1 MFTNDAV
8 HTRHF
13 PPVSRSRLVDRSH
26 LFDLGEPPRKLTLVA
41 APAGFGKT
49 TALGQLFEGMR
60 QTGVRCCWY
69 SMSYEDN
76 DPALFLR
83 YVIAAL
89 RTELPDFGTELLQLL
104 NTTVLEDI
112 ERTAERIVTELADT
126 NDDVALFIDDFHH
139 AASQRINRF
148 MDNLLDLSPQ
158 NFRLIVGSRI
168 RPPLALPTLKLNDQL
183 NDITVSQ
190 LRFDKRETSEFM
202 RGVSKL
208 DLTDDHLAA
217 LFSHSEGWVAGL
229 QLASLS
235 LHDPTTRDAFID
247 SFSGS
252 LRDISDY
259 LTTDVL
265 NKQESEVRD
274 FLLRTSICERL
285 SARLC
290 EALTGMTKAGALL
303 EKVEANNLF
312 LVPLDYEGKWY
323 RYHHLFQEFLFA
335 QLRRGFPSEIPDL
348 YKKACAWFAQEG
360 YGNEAIDYALM
371 TGDVGLVGRLVHQGT
386 LERLTMEGRMAELL
400 SWVNRIPPNFKA
412 RFPRLLI
419 QECLALSHLCRP
431 READELATQARA
443 SIEELESNADY
454 RYSQEEIGKIRTE
467 EKLLP
472 MLVAFARDDTESFSD
487 PPLQDIETRDDLI
500 LAMVDNF
507 LGYVQ
512 LQKGNL
518 DEALDYLHKGR
529 IHHLRNGICYGA
541 TFSDCFIAMGHVLRF
556 QLHKAYEQARTTE
569 NLIAEVPGGHAP
581 AMAKAKVM
589 QAVVLYE
596 WGRVEE
602 AVDLLTEHLPFIDGV
617 GHVSITQQGYLT
629 LARCRAA
636 TEDFDRAEQS
646 LRRCLQLSEDKSRLH
661 IDHLVHAERTRIS
674 AVGGQRLKVRGRSLD
689 GRDTQEA
696 LAGLEN
702 SWDRVAFARLL
713 ALACETTYFGDY
725 EAVRETIE
733 SLAALCNARSLNLY
747 CYRLRLLAVI
757 GELRAGETA
766 RAVDSLGK
774 VIEAVCPEDGR
785 RLVRDCG
792 PTINIALEGL
802 SRKITESCGSFEN
815 RFFDDLLNG
824 RVRHSAVADRHDRQT
839 SLERQPL
846 VEPLHRRETQIVE
859 LLARGKSN
867 ADIRKLLFISENT
880 VKWHIKNIFAK
891 LGVNNRTAAV
901 VAAQRLKI
909 ISIDNI

>member
-1 MFTNDAV
+1 MNTGV

-13 PPVSRSRLVDRSH
+13 PPVARSRLVNRSR
-26 LFDLGEPPRKLTLVA
+26 LFDLSDPPRKLTLVA

-49 TALGQLFEGMR
+49 TALGQLFEAMR

-76 DPALFLR
+76 DPALFVR
-83 YVIAAL
+83 NCIAAL
-89 RTELPDFGTELLQLL
+89 RTELPDFGAEILQLL

-112 ERTAERIVTELADT
+112 DRIAERMIEDLSDT
-126 NDDVALFIDDFHH
+126 NVDIALFIDDFHH
-139 AASQRINRF
+139 ARSHRINRF
-148 MDNLLDLSPQ
+148 IDNLLEVHPQ

-168 RPPLALPTLKLNDQL
+168 RPPLALSTLKLNDQL
-183 NDITVSQ
+183 NDITVGQ
-190 LRFDKRETSEFM
+190 LRFDERETGEFL

-208 DLTDDHLAA
+208 NLTDDHLTA
-217 LFSHSEGWVAGL
+217 LFYHSEGWVAGL

-235 LHDPTTRDAFID
+235 LHDPATRDAFID

-259 LTTDVL
+259 LSTDVL
-265 NKQESEVRD
+265 DKQEPDVQS

-285 SARLC
+285 SASLC
-290 EALTGMTKAGALL
+290 EALTEMRNAGAML

-312 LVPLDYEGKWY
+312 LVPLDYEGNWY
-323 RYHHLFQEFLFA
+323 RYHHLFQEYLFA
-335 QLRRGFPSEIPDL
+335 QLRRRFPNEIPDL
-348 YKKACAWFAQEG
+348 YRKASAWFAQSG
-360 YGNEAIDYALM
+360 YDNEAIDYALM
-371 TGDVGLVGRLVHQGT
+371 TGDIGLVGRLVHQGT

-400 SWVNRIPPNFKA
+400 SWVNRIPPNVKT

-443 SIEELESNADY
+443 SIQELESSTEC
-454 RYSQEEIGKIRTE
+454 RYSQEEMGKIRTE

-472 MLVAFARDDTESFSD
+472 MLVAFAKDDTESLSGAD
-487 PPLQDIETRDDLI
+487 IRDIETRDDLI

-507 LGYVQ
+507 LGYAQ

-529 IHHLRNGICYGA
+529 IHHLRNKIVYGA
-541 TFSDCFIAMGHVLRF
+541 TFSDCFIAMSHVLKF
-556 QLHKAYEQARTTE
+556 QLHKTYEHVRATE
-569 NLIAEVPGGHAP
+569 KLIAEVPGGHAP

-602 AVDLLTEHLPFIDGV
+602 AVDLLTEHLPFIDGA

-636 TEDFDRAEQS
+636 TDDFDRAEQS
-646 LRRCLQLSEDKSRLH
+646 LRRCLRLSEDKSRLH
-661 IDHLVHAERTRIS
+661 IDHLVYAERTRIS
-674 AVGGQRLKVRGRSLD
+674 AVGGPRLKVRRRSLD
-689 GRDTQEA
+689 GQQAQQA
-696 LAGLEN
+696 LAELEK
-702 SWDRVAFARLL
+702 SWDRVTFAHLM
-713 ALACETTYFGDY
+713 ALACESTYFEDY
-725 EAVRETIE
+725 ETVRETIE
-733 SLAALCNARSLNLY
+733 SFAALCNARALKLY
-747 CYRLRLLAVI
+747 YYRLQLLAVI
-757 GELRAGETA
+757 GDLGAGETA
-766 RAVDSLGK
+766 RALKSLGK
-774 VIEAVCPEDGR
+774 VIEAVCPEHGR
-785 RLVRDCG
+785 RLIQDCG
-792 PTINIALEGL
+792 PRINLALEGL
-802 SRKITESCGSFEN
+802 SRQIAESCGSFEN
-815 RFFDDLLNG
+815 RFLDDLLDE
-824 RVRHSAVADRHDRQT
+824 RVRHSANPDRHQQLVD
-839 SLERQPL
+839 LERQPL
-846 VEPLHRRETQIVE
+846 IEPLQGRETQIVE
-859 LLARGKSN
+859 LLASGKSN
-867 ADIRKLLFISENT
+867 AEIRELLFISENT

>member
-1 MFTNDAV
+1 MVTNAGF

-26 LFDLGEPPRKLTLVA
+26 LFDLGAPPRKLTLVA

-49 TALGQLFEGMR
+49 TALGQLFEAMR

-83 YVIAAL
+83 HCISAI
-89 RTELPDFGTELLQLL
+89 RMELANFGAEILQLL

-112 ERTAERIVTELADT
+112 EQTTARIVDELAHD
-126 NDDVALFIDDFHH
+126 NADVALFIDDFHH
-139 AASQRINRF
+139 ATSQRINRF

-168 RPPLALPTLKLNDQL
+168 RPSLALSNLKLNDQL

-190 LRFDKRETSEFM
+190 LRFDRRETGEFM
-202 RGVSKL
+202 RGISKL
-208 DLTDDHLAA
+208 DLTDSQLAT

-235 LHDPTTRDAFID
+235 LHEPATRNAFID

-265 NKQESEVRD
+265 NRQDPEVRD

-285 SARLC
+285 SAPLC
-290 EALTGMTKAGALL
+290 DALTGMTTARALL
-303 EKVEANNLF
+303 ETVEANNLF

-335 QLRRGFPSEIPDL
+335 QLRRRYPSEIPDL
-348 YKKACAWFAQEG
+348 YRKASEWFAQSG

-400 SWVNRIPPNFKA
+400 SWVNRIPPNFKT

-443 SIEELESNADY
+443 SIQELESNADY
-454 RYSQEEIGKIRTE
+454 RYSQEEISKIRSE

-472 MLVAFARDDTESFSD
+472 MLVAFAKDDTESLRGND
-487 PPLQDIETRDDLI
+487 LQDIETRDDLI

-518 DEALDYLHKGR
+518 DEALGHLHRGR
-529 IHHLRNGICYGA
+529 IHHLRNRVCYGA

-556 QLHKAYEQARTTE
+556 QLHKAYEHVRATE
-569 NLIAEVPGGHAP
+569 HLIAEVPGGHAP

-596 WGRVEE
+596 WGRIEE
-602 AVDLLTEHLPFIDGV
+602 ATDLLTEHLPFIDGV

-629 LARCRAA
+629 LARCQAA
-636 TEDFDRAEQS
+636 TGDFDKAEQS
-646 LRRCLQLSEDKSRLH
+646 LQRCLRLSEDKSRRH
-661 IDHLVHAERTRIS
+661 IDQLVHAERVRFA
-674 AVGGQRLKVRGRSLD
+674 AVGGQRVKLHRRSLD
-689 GRDTQEA
+689 DRAAQQA
-696 LAGLEN
+696 LADIGN
-702 SWDRVAFARLL
+702 AWDRAAFARLL
-713 ALACETTYFGDY
+713 ALTTEATYFGDY
-725 EAVRETIE
+725 EAVRETVE
-733 SLAALCNARSLNLY
+733 SLAALCNARTLKLY
-747 CYRLRLLAVI
+747 GYRLQLLAVI
-757 GELRAGETA
+757 GDLGAGETA
-766 RAVDSLGK
+766 RAIESLGK

-785 RLVRDCG
+785 R
-792 PTINIALEGL
+792 IALDAGPRIHVALAGL
-802 SRKITESCGSFEN
+802 SRKFAESCGSFEN
-815 RFFDDLLNG
+815 RFLDDLLDAQARHPVFG
-824 RVRHSAVADRHDRQT
+824 HRQQRRVDPNP
-839 SLERQPL
+839 QPL
-846 VEPLHRRETQIVE
+846 IEPLHGREIQIVE
-859 LLARGKSN
+859 LLAGGKSN
-867 ADIRKLLFISENT
+867 ADIRELLFISENT
-880 VKWHIKNIFAK
+880 VKWHIKNIFSK

-909 ISIDNI
+909 ISIDDT

>member
-1 MFTNDAV
+1 MITSTGA

-49 TALGQLFEGMR
+49 TALGQLFEAMR
-60 QTGVRCCWY
+60 RTGVRCCWY

-83 YVIAAL
+83 NCIAAL
-89 RTELPDFGTELLQLL
+89 RTELAEFGAETLQLL
-104 NTTVLEDI
+104 NTTVLEDV
-112 ERTAERIVTELADT
+112 ERTAERIVHELADT
-126 NDDVALFIDDFHH
+126 NADIALFIDDFHH
-139 AASQRINRF
+139 ATAQPVNRF
-148 MDNLLDLSPQ
+148 MDKLLDLSPR
-158 NFRLIVGSRI
+158 NLRLIVGSRI
-168 RPPLALPTLKLNDQL
+168 RPPLALSNLKLNDEL

-190 LRFDKRETSEFM
+190 LRFDEQETGEFM
-202 RGVSKL
+202 RGILKL
-208 DLTDDHLAA
+208 DLTDDQLAA

-235 LHDPTTRDAFID
+235 LHDPATRDAFID

-265 NKQESEVRD
+265 NRQKAEVRD

-285 SARLC
+285 SASLC
-290 EALTGMTKAGALL
+290 EALTGLTNAGALL
-303 EKVEANNLF
+303 EIVEANNLF
-312 LVPLDYEGKWY
+312 LVPLDYEGSWY

-335 QLRRGFPSEIPDL
+335 QLRRSFPSEIPDL
-348 YKKACAWFAQEG
+348 YRKASAWFEQSG
-360 YGNEAIDYALM
+360 YGNEAIDHALM

-400 SWVNRIPPNFKA
+400 SWVNRIPPNFKT

-443 SIEELESNADY
+443 SIQELESNADY

-472 MLVAFARDDTESFSD
+472 MLVAFAKDDTESLSGAA
-487 PPLQDIETRDDLI
+487 LEDIETRDDLI

-507 LGYVQ
+507 FGYVQ

-518 DEALDYLHKGR
+518 EAALDFLHRGR
-529 IHHLRNGICYGA
+529 IHHLRNRVCYGA
-541 TFSDCFIAMGHVLRF
+541 TFSDCFIAMGHILKF
-556 QLHKAYEQARTTE
+556 QMHKAYEHVRATE
-569 NLIAEVPGGHAP
+569 NLIAEIPGGHAP

-596 WGRVEE
+596 WGRVQE
-602 AVDLLTEHLPFIDGV
+602 AIGLLKEHLPFIDGV

-629 LARCRAA
+629 LARCHAA
-636 TEDFDRAEQS
+636 ARDFESAEKS
-646 LRRCLQLSEDKSRLH
+646 LRRCLRLSEDKSRFH
-661 IDHLVHAERTRIS
+661 IDHLVHAERIRIA
-674 AVGGQRLKVRGRSLD
+674 AVGGQRLKFRHRPLDARDAQQSLAEL
-689 GRDTQEA
+689 GK
-696 LAGLEN
+696 
-702 SWDRVAFARLL
+702 SWNRVTFARLL
-713 ALACETTYFGDY
+713 ALISEATYFGDY
-725 EAVRETIE
+725 QAVRETIE
-733 SLAALCNARSLNLY
+733 SLTALCHARALKLY
-747 CYRLRLLAVI
+747 GYRLRLLAVI
-757 GELRAGETA
+757 GDLGGGKTA
-766 RAVDSLGK
+766 RAVESLGK
-774 VIEAVCPEDGR
+774 VIEAACPENGR
-785 RLVRDCG
+785 RLVLDAG
-792 PTINIALEGL
+792 PRIGRALEGL
-802 SRKITESCGSFEN
+802 SGKFAESRGSFDN
-815 RFFDDLLNG
+815 RFLENLLDAQA
-824 RVRHSAVADRHDRQT
+824 RHSVTRDRHQRQADP
-839 SLERQPL
+839 EHQPL
-846 VEPLHRRETQIVE
+846 IEPLHRRELQIVE

-867 ADIRKLLFISENT
+867 ADIRELLFISENT

-909 ISIDNI
+909 ISIDNA

>member
-1 MFTNDAV
+1 MVTNTGV

-13 PPVSRSRLVDRSH
+13 PPVSRSRLVDRSR
-26 LFDLGEPPRKLTLVA
+26 LFDLSAPPRKLTLVA

-49 TALGQLFEGMR
+49 TALGQLFGAMR
-60 QTGVRCCWY
+60 QAGVRCCWY

-76 DPALFLR
+76 DPALFVR
-83 YVIAAL
+83 NFIAAL
-89 RTELPDFGTELLQLL
+89 RRELPDFGAEILQLL

-112 ERTAERIVTELADT
+112 DRIAERVIEDLADT
-126 NDDVALFIDDFHH
+126 NVDVALFIDDFHH
-139 AASQRINRF
+139 ARSQRINRF
-148 MDNLLDLSPQ
+148 MDNLLDIQPQ
-158 NFRLIVGSRI
+158 NFRLIIGSRI
-168 RPPLALPTLKLNDQL
+168 RPPLALSTLKLNDQL
-183 NDITVSQ
+183 NDITVGQ
-190 LRFDKRETSEFM
+190 LRFDERETGEFM

-217 LFSHSEGWVAGL
+217 LFYHSEGWVAGL

-235 LHDPTTRDAFID
+235 LHDPATRDAFID

-265 NKQESEVRD
+265 DKQEPDVQS
-274 FLLRTSICERL
+274 FLLRTSVCERL
-285 SARLC
+285 NASLC
-290 EALTGMTKAGALL
+290 EALTGMPNADALL

-312 LVPLDYEGKWY
+312 LVPLDYEGTWY

-335 QLRRGFPSEIPDL
+335 QLRRRLPSEIPDL
-348 YKKACAWFAQEG
+348 YRKASGWFAQSG
-360 YGNEAIDYALM
+360 YGNEAIDHALM
-371 TGDVGLVGRLVHQGT
+371 TGDIGLVGRLVHEGT

-400 SWVNRIPPNFKA
+400 SWVNRIPPSFKT

-443 SIEELESNADY
+443 SIQELETNAER
-454 RYSQEEIGKIRTE
+454 RYSQEEMGKIRTE
-467 EKLLP
+467 EMLLP
-472 MLVAFARDDTESFSD
+472 MLVAFAKDDTESLAGD
-487 PPLQDIETRDDLI
+487 DLQDIETRDGLI

-507 LGYVQ
+507 LGYAE

-518 DEALDYLHKGR
+518 HEALDYLHKGR
-529 IHHLRNGICYGA
+529 IHHLRNKIVYGA
-541 TFSDCFIAMGHVLRF
+541 TFSDCFIAMSHVLKF
-556 QLHKAYEQARTTE
+556 ELHKAYEQVRATE

-602 AVDLLTEHLPFIDGV
+602 AVDLLTEHLPFIDGA

-636 TEDFDRAEQS
+636 TEDFDGAELS
-646 LRRCLQLSEDKSRLH
+646 LRRCLQISEDKSRLH
-661 IDHLVHAERTRIS
+661 IDHLVHAERIRIS
-674 AVGGQRLKVRGRSLD
+674 AVGGGRLQVRGRSLD
-689 GRDTQEA
+689 GQDTQQA
-696 LAGLEN
+696 LAGLEK

-725 EAVRETIE
+725 EAGRETIE
-733 SLAALCNARSLNLY
+733 SLAALCNARALKLH

-757 GELRAGETA
+757 GDLGAGETA
-766 RAVDSLGK
+766 RAVESLGK

-792 PTINIALEGL
+792 PRINFALEGL
-802 SRKITESCGSFEN
+802 SRKVTESCGSFEN
-815 RFFDDLLNG
+815 RFIDDLLDK
-824 RVRHSAVADRHDRQT
+824 RVRHPAIPDRHQRQAGRK
-839 SLERQPL
+839 RQPL
-846 VEPLHRRETQIVE
+846 VEPLHEREIQVVE

-867 ADIRKLLFISENT
+867 ADIQELLFISENT

-909 ISIDNI
+909 ISIDNM